1 MLQQTFAA
9 VVSIILTFRKTLDFT
24 CNILKLTNIF
34 SYAFSGGNRIIFY
47 TFRSTDHIK
56 SFLKL
61 KKKIHQHLTAHAGFI
76 TCLNISRDGQM
87 SVTGATDHLVNVWQL
102 NNQELVLTLNGHSGP
117 VTAVSVAPS
126 GLFVASGSEDK
137 TIKVWGLTLGT
148 LVLTFSVSF

>member
-1 MLQQTFAA
+1 
-9 VVSIILTFRKTLDFT
+9 
-24 CNILKLTNIF
+24 
-34 SYAFSGGNRIIFY
+34 
-47 TFRSTDHIK
+47 
-56 SFLKL
+56 
-61 KKKIHQHLTAHAGFI
+61 
-76 TCLNISRDGQM
+76 M

-148 LVLTFSVSF
+148 LVLTFSVSFYTHRPHRCSNNRIVMLNVLCLLT